1 LDRVVRFV
9 GPRRVDLAEA
19 APPEPGPGEVLVD
32 TLYSG
37 ISAGTELTAYLGT
50 NPYLNHHWDAERRL
64 FTAGGAAAGYPLAGW
79 GYEEVGR
86 IVGLGPD
93 VAEGGEGTG
102 GPAVGDVVWGV
113 WGHRGLGVL
122 PERTAARQRL
132 GPGIDPVCGVF
143 ARPGAVALNAVL
155 DAELGVGETVAIFG
169 QGVIGLL
176 ATRLAVLGGADV
188 VAVDRVPGRLRV
200 AGDLGAAHALDPDH
214 VAIAEAVRD
223 LTDGRGADVCIDLS
237 GSHTALHEAVR
248 TVGYNGRVV
257 AAAFYQ
263 GEAAGLR
270 LGEEFHHNRIELV
283 CSQISGVPPRR
294 AGRWDRDRLHRG
306 FMRLVG
312 AGRVDPAPLVSHV
325 FPAADAQSAY
335 ELLAAGGAGVL
346 QVVLDFTAAARHTAG
361 RGDAGARGAAS

>member
-1 LDRVVRFV
+1 MDRVVRFV
-9 GPRRVDLAEA
+9 APRRVDLAPAE
-19 APPEPGPGEVLVD
+19 PPEPGPGEVLVG

-50 NPYLNHHWDAERRL
+50 NPYLDHHWDAERRL
-64 FTAGGAAAGYPLAGW
+64 FTAGEAAASYPLSGW

-86 IVGLGPD
+86 IIRRGPD
-93 VAEGGEGTG
+93 LDGGADP
-102 GPAVGDVVWGV
+102 PAVGDVVWGI

-122 PERTAARQRL
+122 AARTAARQRL
-132 GPGIDPVCGVF
+132 GAGVDPVCGVF

-188 VAVDRVPGRLRV
+188 VAVDRVPGRLAV
-200 AGDLGAAHALDPDH
+200 ARDLGAAHALDPG
-214 VAIAEAVRD
+214 AAPIAEAVRD
-223 LTDGRGADVCIDLS
+223 LTEGRGADVCIDLS
-237 GSHTALHEAVR
+237 GSHAALHEAVR
-248 TVGYNGRVV
+248 TAGYNGRVV

-283 CSQISGVPPRR
+283 CSQISGPPPRR
-294 AGRWDRDRLHRG
+294 AGRWDRERLHRA
-306 FMRLVG
+306 FMRLV
-312 AGRVDPAPLVSHV
+312 ADGRVDPVPLVSHV
-325 FPAADAQSAY
+325 VPAADAQSAY
-335 ELLAAGGAGVL
+335 ELLSEGRDGVL
-346 QVVLDFTAAARHTAG
+346 QVVLDFTADGRAPGGAG
-361 RGDAGARGAAS
+361 ERRAGGAAP